1 MHRLMETYNEFA
13 HGYHGF
19 AALRTPAKYLEA
31 DGCGA
36 LHCQTRPS
44 PENYVY
50 WENKLCLTLRES
62 PPEKV
67 FSTIFSM

>member
-50 WENKLCLTLRES
+50 WENKLCLI
-62 PPEKV
+62 K
-67 FSTIFSM
+67 F

>member
-36 LHCQTRPS
+36 LHCQTRS
-44 PENYVY
+44 LTRKLRILGKQIMS
-50 WENKLCLTLRES
+50 NKVLREV
-62 PPEKV
+62 V
-67 FSTIFSM
+67 FVGYKSC